1 MLNTMKTTAQRYDV
15 MENTAHGTR
24 SMDFRSGD
32 PSADSR
38 QLEENA
44 AAQPLW
50 RNKAWDRPG
59 AANEILKEHFD
70 VYW

>member
-1 MLNTMKTTAQRYDV
+1 
-15 MENTAHGTR
+15 MELGAWTSEAG
-24 SMDFRSGD
+24 

-70 VYW
+70 VILTSSSTVLNAMIAMHVHRQL